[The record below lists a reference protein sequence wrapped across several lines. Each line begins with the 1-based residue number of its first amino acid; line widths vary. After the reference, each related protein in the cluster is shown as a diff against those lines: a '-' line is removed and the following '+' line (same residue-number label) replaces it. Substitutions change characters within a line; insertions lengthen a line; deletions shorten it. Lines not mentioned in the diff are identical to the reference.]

1 MTKYLELYII
11 ELPKF
16 NKYKGEAAEALN
28 LWVEFIKDPGVI
40 NMGEATEGIKK
51 AKEVLV
57 GISQDEYERNL
68 AESREKYRLE
78 MASSESYGFDR
89 GLEEGEKKGKKEGK
103 KEEKLAIAKKM
114 KDKNIP
120 IEQISEITGLSIE
133 EIEKI

>member
-78 MASSESYGFDR
+78 IASSESYGFDR
-89 GLEEGEKKGKKEGK
+89 GKE
-103 KEEKLAIAKKM
+103 EEKLAIAKKM
-114 KDKNIP
+114 KEINMP
-120 IEQISEITGLSIE
+120 IEQISEVTGLSIE
-133 EIEKI
+133 EIDKL